1 MLTQDLPT
9 AVVRLIKDCLNA
21 RSTAVMGELFD
32 TNYVHRWGLD
42 GELSLPDY
50 TRVMGVWFS
59 AFPDFHVEPEM
70 SLTGNDLTCVR
81 YLCTG
86 THLGPLVGHDATGR
100 TVTWRENF
108 WYRVVGD
115 RIVEDWEDYDFAGIL
130 SQLTE

>member
-9 AVVRLIKDCLNA
+9 AVDRLIKDFLNA

-32 TNYVHRWGLD
+32 TKYVHRWGLD

-50 TRVMGVWFS
+50 TRVMGMWFA

-81 YLCTG
+81 YLCT
-86 THLGPLVGHDATGR
+86 
-100 TVTWRENF
+100 
-108 WYRVVGD
+108 D
-115 RIVEDWEDYDFAGIL
+115 RKSTRLNSSHPQQSRMPSSA
-130 SQLTE
+130 